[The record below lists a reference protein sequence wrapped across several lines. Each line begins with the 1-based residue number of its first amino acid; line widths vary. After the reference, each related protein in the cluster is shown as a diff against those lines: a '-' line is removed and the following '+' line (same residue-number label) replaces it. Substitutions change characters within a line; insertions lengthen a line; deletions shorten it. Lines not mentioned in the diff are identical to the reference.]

1 MTMYILSWIRRKEK
15 KILIDLLDREK
26 RELETY
32 GNIKRIKSEA
42 NRYYER

>member
-15 KILIDLLDREK
+15 RYLSTCYREK